1 MRLAHQIQK
10 PISKLWIMTF
20 RDFFNWS
27 DCFWQMRLC
36 KYLGK
41 FGFIVFKLVVGD
53 VFCKL
58 EVSWNYNVAFFRNF
72 LATLWRAFRSRSSC
86 DNEKCPS
93 LWIRRKWLKFLSL
106 NKTIVHLAY
115 YNLIQ
120 TIYCGNSSFGLSD
133 FVIYL
138 SQAFLVLN
146 LIIVLAVD
154 ILKYFRCH
162 TRLIFEE
169 NKREEKRNEK
179 YSF

>member
-36 KYLGK
+36 KNLGK

-53 VFCKL
+53 VFCKF

-120 TIYCGNSSFGLSD
+120 TIYCGNSNFALYYFIIYFIESDHSFGSW
-133 FVIYL
+133 
-138 SQAFLVLN
+138 
-146 LIIVLAVD
+146 
-154 ILKYFRCH
+154 
-162 TRLIFEE
+162 
-169 NKREEKRNEK
+169 
-179 YSF
+179 YSKVF

>member
-36 KYLGK
+36 KNLGK

-53 VFCKL
+53 VFCKF
-58 EVSWNYNVAFFRNF
+58 EVLWNYNVAFFRNF

-120 TIYCGNSSFGLSD
+120 TIYCGNSNFALYYFIIYFIESDHSFGSW
-133 FVIYL
+133 
-138 SQAFLVLN
+138 
-146 LIIVLAVD
+146 
-154 ILKYFRCH
+154 
-162 TRLIFEE
+162 
-169 NKREEKRNEK
+169 
-179 YSF
+179 YSKVF